1 MGGNIKF
8 FVSGSAALS
17 REVQEWF
24 YAAGLLVLE
33 GYGLTETS
41 AATFVNNPRATR
53 FGTVG
58 PAVPGT
64 EIQIAADGEILVRG
78 DGVMRGYHGNDE
90 ATREVLTADG
100 WFSTGDIGELDD
112 HGYLRITDRKK
123 DLIKTSG
130 GKYVAP
136 QKVEAA
142 VKAASP
148 YVSPGA
154 GARRG
159 PQVHQR
165 ADHPRSRGDPGLGP
179 GERSGVRRPGGPV
192 RVRGRTRPDRRPRRP
207 RPTASSSAGRRSR
220 SSRSCRRSSAS
231 TPARSPRA

>member
-1 MGGNIKF
+1 
-8 FVSGSAALS
+8 
-17 REVQEWF
+17 
-24 YAAGLLVLE
+24 VLE

-64 EIQIAADGEILVRG
+64 ELQIAADGEILVRG
-78 DGVMRGYHGNDE
+78 DGVMRGYHGNDD
-90 ATREVLTADG
+90 ATREVLSADG

-136 QKVEAA
+136 QALEGALKTSSELVSQVVVIGDQRKYVTVLVTVVDEHARKVAAAAGEPAGTAAEAARSRAVQSA
-142 VKAASP
+142 VKAAVDRVNASLP
-148 YVSPGA
+148 SFSTIKRFTVLERDFTQDA
-154 GARRG
+154 GELTPSLKVKRKACTELYAR
-159 PQVHQR
+159 QIELMY
-165 ADHPRSRGDPGLGP
+165 AGD
-179 GERSGVRRPGGPV
+179 
-192 RVRGRTRPDRRPRRP
+192 
-207 RPTASSSAGRRSR
+207 
-220 SSRSCRRSSAS
+220 
-231 TPARSPRA
+231 